1 MLHSVQRS
9 FYGEVHPKHHLNLKT
24 PEKLELW
31 KAYDNSNHLNLK
43 TSEKLEI
50 WKAYDNSN
58 HLNLKTPENLKS
70 GKHMTTQTTSTRKPL
85 KKKLFKNNSKHLN
98 LNTLKNMKI

>member
-1 MLHSVQRS
+1 MLRSVQRS

-24 PEKLELW
+24 SGKLEIW

-43 TSEKLEI
+43 IPEKLEI

-58 HLNLKTPENLKS
+58 HLNLKTSQEKTWNL
-70 GKHMTTQTTSTRKPL
+70 
-85 KKKLFKNNSKHLN
+85 
-98 LNTLKNMKI
+98 